1 MSLSFAIAIYFIIWW
16 TVLFAVLP
24 IGVRTQ
30 AEDGVVVPGTPESA
44 PTAPRLLRVVVL
56 TTVISALVFA
66 ALWALDQI
74 RHRRFERVAGPC
86 ALKPET
92 KRARPCALL

>member
-30 AEDGVVVPGTPESA
+30 GEEGAVVPGTPESA
-44 PTAPRLLRVVVL
+44 PAAPRLLRVVLL

-66 ALWALDQI
+66 ALWAVVRYGIVDLN
-74 RHRRFERVAGPC
+74 
-86 ALKPET
+86 T
-92 KRARPCALL
+92 LLGRTP

>member
-30 AEDGVVVPGTPESA
+30 GEEGAVVPGTPESA
-44 PTAPRLLRVVVL
+44 PAAPRLLRVVLL

-66 ALWALDQI
+66 ALWALI
-74 RHRRFERVAGPC
+74 RYGIVD
-86 ALKPET
+86 LNT
-92 KRARPCALL
+92 LLGRTP

>member
-1 MSLSFAIAIYFIIWW
+1 MSVSLAIAIYFIIWW

-30 AEDGVVVPGTPESA
+30 GEDGNVVPGTPESA

-56 TTVISALVFA
+56 TTLISALVFA
-66 ALWALDQI
+66 ALWALVRYNVID
-74 RHRRFERVAGPC
+74 
-86 ALKPET
+86 LN
-92 KRARPCALL
+92 ALLGRSP